1 MLVLIAGLPGTGK
14 TTVARAFAES
24 SGATHLNSDALRRQL
39 GLMGHY
45 TPEDKQKVY
54 KALLENARDALLK
67 GQTVVVDSTFYN
79 ETVRSAFRHL
89 AQDCQVPLHWVE
101 VRADEAVL
109 LQRLQQTRPDS
120 EADYKV
126 YLDIRRQFEPLPD
139 ERLVID
145 TGQETPR
152 SAAQKISQYLLL

>member
-14 TTVARAFAES
+14 TTVARAFAEE
-24 SGATHLNSDALRRQL
+24 SGAIHLNSDALRRQL

-45 TPEDKQKVY
+45 TPEAKQKVY
-54 KALLENARDALLK
+54 DALLDNARDALLK

-79 ETVRSAFRHL
+79 DKVRSVFRQL
-89 AQDCQVPLHWVE
+89 AHDCQVPLRWVE
-101 VRADEAVL
+101 LRAKETTL
-109 LQRLQQTRPDS
+109 QQRLQQTRPDS
-120 EADYKV
+120 EADYQV

-145 TGQETPR
+145 TDEETAQT
-152 SAAQKISQYLLL
+152 AAQKISQYLLK

>member
-14 TTVARAFAES
+14 TTIARAFAEG
-24 SGATHLNSDALRRQL
+24 SGATHLNSDALRREL

-45 TPEDKQKVY
+45 SPEDKQKVY
-54 KALLENARDALLK
+54 DALLENARDALLN
-67 GQTVVVDSTFYN
+67 GETVVVDSTFYN
-79 ETVRSAFRHL
+79 ETVRNAFRKL
-89 AQDCQVPLHWVE
+89 AQDCQVLLRWVE
-101 VRADEAVL
+101 LRANEVAL

-139 ERLVID
+139 DHLIID
-145 TGQETPR
+145 TDVDTPQT
-152 SAAQKISQYLLL
+152 AAQKISQYLRT

>member
-45 TPEDKQKVY
+45 APEDKQKVY
-54 KALLENARDALLK
+54 EALLENTRDALLK

-89 AQDCQVPLHWVE
+89 AHDCQVPLRWVE
-101 VRADEAVL
+101 VRANEVTL
-109 LQRLQQTRPDS
+109 LKRLQQTRPDS

-145 TGQETPR
+145 TDQETPQ